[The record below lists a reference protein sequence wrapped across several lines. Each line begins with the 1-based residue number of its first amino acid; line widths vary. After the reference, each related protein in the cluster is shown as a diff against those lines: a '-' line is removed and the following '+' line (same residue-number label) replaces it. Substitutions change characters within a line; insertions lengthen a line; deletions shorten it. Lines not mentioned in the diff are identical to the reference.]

1 MNRYKIIFSDIDGTL
16 LDSKQDVLPK
26 TKQTVLTLSSKG
38 IPFILVSGRMPH
50 SVLNVQKKIGFSAPF
65 ISYGGALIRDA
76 KGQTLWDKP
85 MNLQTAVALRKT
97 IAFFSSDIVS
107 YTFSADS
114 WITDKDDGTAAL
126 YLEKDTTEL
135 RPLIG
140 QPQDVLNDTDPVH
153 KVLCFGQP
161 EQINVLQDKLRQ
173 EYPFCSIFKSM
184 PNYLEIMSQAASK
197 AAAADFLCKK
207 LNIKTNE
214 TIAFGD
220 NFNDL
225 DLIQYAGL
233 GVAMGNAPDQ
243 VKKQADLTTK
253 TNDEEGLRLILEEL
267 F

>member
-26 TKQTVLTLSSKG
+26 TKQIILALYSKG

-65 ISYGGALIRDA
+65 ISYGGALVLDE

-85 MNLQTAVALRKT
+85 MKLQTAVSLRKS
-97 IAFFSSDIVS
+97 IASFSSDIVS

-153 KVLCFGQP
+153 KVLCFGKP
-161 EQINVLQDKLRQ
+161 DQINILQDKLRQ

-184 PNYLEIMSQAASK
+184 PNYLEIMSKEASK
-197 AAAADFLCKK
+197 AAAADFLCTK

-233 GVAMGNAPDQ
+233 GVAMGNAPDP
-243 VKKQADLTTK
+243 VKQQADVTTK
-253 TNDEEGLRLILEEL
+253 TNDEEGLRLVLEKL